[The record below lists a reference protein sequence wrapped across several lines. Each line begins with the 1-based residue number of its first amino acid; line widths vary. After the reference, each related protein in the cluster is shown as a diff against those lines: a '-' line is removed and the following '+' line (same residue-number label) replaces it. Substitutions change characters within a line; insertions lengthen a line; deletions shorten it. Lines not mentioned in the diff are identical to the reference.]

1 MPVSACDD
9 SNAICKRCL
18 GHSPE
23 PSELPTNISLF
34 QTNVMTGT
42 TPVVLIL
49 PAIPFSN
56 NHQETLKEKKVYYWP
71 WNLQGM
77 PGAHREVGGGREI
90 ERDTERAHIGLG
102 FYFH

>member
-1 MPVSACDD
+1 
-9 SNAICKRCL
+9 
-18 GHSPE
+18 
-23 PSELPTNISLF
+23 
-34 QTNVMTGT
+34 MTGT

-77 PGAHREVGGGREI
+77 PGGTQRGWGRERDRERHRESAHRPGVLLSLKSRWGG
-90 ERDTERAHIGLG
+90 GLG
-102 FYFH
+102 FHRITLY